1 MVCFGPGLV
10 CNSLVISNAAKLQF
24 TQMSDKLQIW
34 AEIKKQAPSIIKAGG
49 NPVDLL
55 LWSQGKTL
63 SI

>member
-1 MVCFGPGLV
+1 
-10 CNSLVISNAAKLQF
+10 
-24 TQMSDKLQIW
+24 MSEKLQIW

-63 SI
+63 SIINFQKSTIIIFNMSRAGTEKTN

>member
-1 MVCFGPGLV
+1 
-10 CNSLVISNAAKLQF
+10 
-24 TQMSDKLQIW
+24 MSDKLQIW